1 MTLKE
6 LTTHIRIACKS
17 DTQTA
22 VARTLGMNA
31 CIINKV
37 ANGFDSTDKQAEQ
50 VAKKLGVHLDGQHMS
65 YKAAVQILR
74 QEYDALPKLEKM
86 RVKKDGEI
94 QKAAITAMRQNN
106 RMQLTRLVAFAGC
119 MGYKL
124 EVILPVN
131 KKGVK
136 NGFTG
141 WGEPY

>member
-22 VARTLGMNA
+22 VARTLGMNP

-86 RVKKDGEI
+86 RVKKDGGI
-94 QKAAITAMRQNN
+94 QNAAITAMRQKN
-106 RMQLTRLVAFAGC
+106 RMQWTRLVAFAGC
-119 MGYKL
+119 LGYKL

-131 KKGVK
+131 KRGVK

-141 WGEPY
+141 WAEPY